1 MLASS
6 CQAGSSTIALTGT
19 GLPSTCQPS
28 WVRASAISLVAIFLP
43 AGLLVVGALPFWEG
57 LRRDRRARRALRG
70 VNAGVVGI
78 LAAALVTPVLSEGVT
93 DVPTGLLA
101 IGALLAL
108 SVVKVPAWAVVIA
121 GGAVGGLLL

>member
-1 MLASS
+1 
-6 CQAGSSTIALTGT
+6 
-19 GLPSTCQPS
+19 
-28 WVRASAISLVAIFLP
+28 
-43 AGLLVVGALPFWEG
+43 VGALPFWEV

-93 DVPTGLLA
+93 DVATGLLA
-101 IGALLAL
+101 IGALLGL